1 MRPRRGNHWQGTDL
15 PGLCNAKN
23 NMMVSRLLLLMG
35 FALIRLSE
43 KFRMWKQ
50 HQASWRATYWKR
62 GRRLAA
68 GVISSNSQTEPPSD
82 TATTQGDNS
91 RDRYTGVQNHRPDVG
106 QSSAR
111 ERTATR
117 SDFVRTTMS
126 PALLS
131 LGPSPSLAD
140 PPSRRSIMRPFEQNV
155 STSSGSAESP
165 LNQALVAPEAAVRGE
180 ATLPLI
186 YRPDSLSLG
195 LQNNVRAIDDT
206 TTPHSQYHVSGQPL
220 VLEPPSQSHYL
231 YPPQGDDP
239 QGLQNRSSGVE
250 PFLSR
255 QPSLCSTIDRPAQ
268 NAVTGE
274 PQIVDTSHCVHHMLP
289 GRHIDVEP
297 QSIDT
302 SLRPSYMLHP
312 LNQFGPS

>member
-1 MRPRRGNHWQGTDL
+1 MWQ
-15 PGLCNAKN
+15 
-23 NMMVSRLLLLMG
+23 
-35 FALIRLSE
+35 
-43 KFRMWKQ
+43 Q
-50 HQASWRATYWKR
+50 HQASWRATYLKR
-62 GRRLAA
+62 KRRRAA
-68 GVISSNSQTEPPSD
+68 GVISSNRRSEQPSD
-82 TATTQGDNS
+82 TTTTQGDNS
-91 RDRYTGVQNHRPDVG
+91 RDRYFGVRSYSPDLD

-111 ERTATR
+111 ERTASR
-117 SDFVRTTMS
+117 SGFVRATMS
-126 PALLS
+126 PALPS

-180 ATLPLI
+180 ATLPFI

-195 LQNNVRAIDDT
+195 LQNNVREIDDT
-206 TTPHSQYHVSGQPL
+206 TTPHSQYHVSGQPVL
-220 VLEPPSQSHYL
+220 LEPPSQPHYL

-239 QGLQNRSSGVE
+239 PELQNRSSGVE

-255 QPSLCSTIDRPAQ
+255 QPSLCSTIGGPAQ

-274 PQIVDTSHCVHHMLP
+274 PQIVDTSHYVHHMLP
-289 GRHIDVEP
+289 GRHVDVEP

-302 SLRPSYMLHP
+302 SLRPNYMLHP
-312 LNQFGPS
+312 LLNQFGPS